1 MNSRQVFGWVQ
12 EALYSAFPF
21 MVARQ
26 EACLSH
32 LWATDNWVI
41 GPVRLCEGQTMLG
54 RILALRS
61 NLNVKLE
68 SSEFIKGFLWGWN
81 MQ

>member
-1 MNSRQVFGWVQ
+1 MQ

-21 MVARQ
+21 MVAQR

-32 LWATDNWVI
+32 LWATDYWVI
-41 GPVRLCEGQTMLG
+41 GPMPLCEGQTMLC

-61 NLNVKLE
+61 NLNVKLK
-68 SSEFIKGFLWGWN
+68 SSEFIKGFLWGRN